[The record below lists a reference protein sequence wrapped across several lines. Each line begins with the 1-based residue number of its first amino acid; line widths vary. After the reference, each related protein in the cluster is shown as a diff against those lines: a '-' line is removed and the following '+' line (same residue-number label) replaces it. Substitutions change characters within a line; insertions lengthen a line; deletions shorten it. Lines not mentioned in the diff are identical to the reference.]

1 MTWICIPS
9 TCSQAREG
17 GYWQI
22 GCSDIPQS
30 APWKSKNIPA
40 EFFCKDNLTEFYQS
54 FPFGTMLLPSGKTTP
69 TVLASSPEQ
78 RRCSGNSSFVAGSLD
93 HARTSVLPVMDP
105 GLAANVQGC
114 GEKWQGSFVKFDR
127 DTSSWRTH
135 QCSLLGDWER
145 FSGTWPEWGLMR
157 NGECLALNTLALPTT
172 GIESGSLPTPTRTD
186 YKGGRKRETAEACG
200 RNERNNL
207 RDYCRQILGWT
218 RPYPDASE
226 SLMLWPIGWT
236 DLKPL
241 GMDKFQAWLD
251 SRGRY

>member
-1 MTWICIPS
+1 MAYHFVNS
-9 TCSQAREG
+9 TYSVERAVVSSAESFVAMC
-17 GYWQI
+17 
-22 GCSDIPQS
+22 QS
-30 APWKSKNIPA
+30 APLSWRNTLGLSCSNASAMESSHGSPCGMKCGHSMA
-40 EFFCKDNLTEFYQS
+40 DRGAATLT
-54 FPFGTMLLPSGKTTP
+54 
-69 TVLASSPEQ
+69 SSLE
-78 RRCSGNSSFVAGSLD
+78 GS

-105 GLAANVQGC
+105 GLAENVQGC

-135 QCSLLGDWER
+135 QCSLLGDWEQ

-172 GIESGSLPTPTRTD
+172 GIEYGSLPTPTRTD